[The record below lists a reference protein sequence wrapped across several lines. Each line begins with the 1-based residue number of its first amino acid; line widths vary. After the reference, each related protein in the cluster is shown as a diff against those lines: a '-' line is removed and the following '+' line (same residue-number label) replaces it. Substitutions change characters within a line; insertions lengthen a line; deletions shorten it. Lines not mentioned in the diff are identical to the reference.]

1 VLRRIASHLYWA
13 ARYLERAEWRARLV
27 DVNYHLLVESPPGP
41 LGPWTPMLAITG
53 DREDFAARHES
64 EDEATVLGFFTF
76 DEKNL
81 SSIRSCIGFARENCR
96 ALRHRIS
103 SELWLEVNTL
113 YLDAQSWTPATFE
126 STGVYNFFADL
137 RERFYRIA
145 GVIQNTIP
153 RDIGYDF
160 LTVGRSLECAENVT
174 RLLDVKYHFLLP
186 SPDDVGSPLD
196 LSQWAALLRSA
207 SALEAYRKAWGNL
220 ISTRRVVDILLF
232 DATFPRAAR
241 YCIDRLETAL
251 GRIAAGPNQVGQPEK
266 VPTAHEL
273 GVRLRAGSP
282 GTAVTNGLHEYLLE
296 IQDDCAR
303 IGDEVFA
310 EYLKF
315 E

>member
-1 VLRRIASHLYWA
+1 VLRRVASHLYWT

-41 LGPWTPMLAITG
+41 HGPWTPLLAITG
-53 DREDFAARHES
+53 DREEFAARKES
-64 EDEATVLGFFTF
+64 EDEASILRFFTF
-76 DEKNL
+76 DDKNL

-113 YLDAQSWTPATFE
+113 HLDAQRWTPATLE
-126 STGVYNFFADL
+126 SAGVYNFFAEL

-160 LTVGRSLECAENVT
+160 LTVGRMLECAENVT

-220 ISTRRVVDILLF
+220 IAVNRVVEILLF

-241 YCIDRLETAL
+241 FCVDRLETAL
-251 GRIAAGPNQVGQPEK
+251 GRIAAGDNRAGEPEK
-266 VPTAHEL
+266 IPTAHEL

-282 GTAVTNGLHEYLLE
+282 LTSIANGLHEYLLE
-296 IQDDCAR
+296 VQEDCAR
-303 IGDEVFA
+303 IGDQVFA

>member
-1 VLRRIASHLYWA
+1 VLRRVASHLYWA

-41 LGPWTPMLAITG
+41 HGPWTPLLAITG
-53 DREDFAARHES
+53 DREEFAARNES
-64 EDEATVLGFFTF
+64 EDEASILRFFTF
-76 DEKNL
+76 DDKNL

-113 YLDAQSWTPATFE
+113 YLDAQRWTPAVLE
-126 STGVYNFFADL
+126 STGVYNFFAEL
-137 RERFYRIA
+137 RERFYRIS

-160 LTVGRSLECAENVT
+160 LTVGRMLECAENVT

-186 SPDDVGSPLD
+186 SPEDVGSPID

-220 ISTRRVVDILLF
+220 IVVNRVVEILLF

-241 YCIDRLETAL
+241 FCVDRLETAL
-251 GRIAAGPNQVGQPEK
+251 GRIAAGDNRVGEPDK

-282 GTAVTNGLHEYLLE
+282 VTSIANGLHEYLLE
-296 IQDDCAR
+296 VQEDCAR
-303 IGDEVFA
+303 IGDQVFA